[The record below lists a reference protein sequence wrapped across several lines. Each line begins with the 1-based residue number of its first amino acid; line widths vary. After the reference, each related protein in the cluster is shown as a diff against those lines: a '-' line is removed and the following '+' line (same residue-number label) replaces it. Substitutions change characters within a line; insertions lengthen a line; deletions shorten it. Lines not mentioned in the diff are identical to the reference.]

1 MECEMEKTETKD
13 QKPYNPKVGRPPKK
27 VKRQSQ
33 LMVRLTE
40 NERFLIEEKARGAG
54 MKPSAW
60 FRQAAKK
67 AKVLARFTPGDLTF
81 LRMLSG
87 MANNLNQLTR
97 AAHREGLVTVQKR
110 CRELLS
116 DIDDIL
122 KKLRN
127 DDR

>member
-1 MECEMEKTETKD
+1 MKETEKRD
-13 QKPYNPKVGRPPKK
+13 QKSYNPKGGRPPKK
-27 VKRQSQ
+27 VKRESQ

-40 NERFLIEEKARGAG
+40 TERFLIETKAREAG

-67 AKVLARFTPGDLTF
+67 ARVIARLNPEDAGL
-81 LRMLSG
+81 LRMLAG
-87 MANNLNQLTR
+87 MANNLNQL
-97 AAHREGLVTVQKR
+97 AHLAHTEGLLSVQKK

-116 DIDDIL
+116 DIDDVL
-122 KKLRN
+122 KKLKD